1 MPSKPTAEQIS
12 EKLGVPCR
20 YGWHACQNCQQIFEG
35 IIIYANEKEFIP
47 KMCGPCYDAM
57 GRSGRVC
64 PTCKGLTYEAYAP
77 NVGSWERVKICP
89 YCKPKFGNQQLTELY
104 ASQRDFVFRQHC
116 PRAYR
121 EFDVEFY
128 SMDVR
133 EKIALALAHD
143 FHTTGKNGLFLYG
156 DIGTGKTRTAW
167 QVMKR
172 WIMQGHT
179 YIATTG
185 VELTNK
191 ISELAGSDLSGLTE
205 YKKILCHT
213 KLLFIDDFGKGVIS
227 ERVLSELHEIMN
239 VRLSQKMPLLITSNY
254 TKDDLALIGIQKG
267 LDGTTIEGLFRRI
280 KEPCQVLDFGL
291 SRFRNNAV

>member
-1 MPSKPTAEQIS
+1 MTYKPTAEQIS

-57 GRSGRVC
+57 ERSGRVC
-64 PTCKGLTYEAYAP
+64 PTCKGLTYEACAP
-77 NVGSWERVKICP
+77 NVGSWKRVKICP

-121 EFDVEFY
+121 EFDIEFY
-128 SMDVR
+128 SMDTR
-133 EKIALALAHD
+133 EKIAVAMAHD
-143 FHTTGKNGLFLYG
+143 FHTTGKNGLFLFG
-156 DIGTGKTRTAW
+156 SVAKGKTRTAW
-167 QVMKR
+167 QIMKR

-191 ISELAGSDLSGLTE
+191 ISQLSGRDMGELTDYTE
-205 YKKILCHT
+205 KLNRT
-213 KLLFIDDFGKGVIS
+213 GLLFIDDFGKGVLT
-227 ERVLSELHEIMN
+227 ERGLQTLFQVVDSRIANGL
-239 VRLSQKMPLLITSNY
+239 PLLITSNY
-254 TKDDLALIGIQKG
+254 SANDTMDYARSHGMDTVTVEAI
-267 LDGTTIEGLFRRI
+267 FRRLNDS
-280 KEPCQVLDFGL
+280 CQLVDFGQHV
-291 SRFRNNAV
+291 A